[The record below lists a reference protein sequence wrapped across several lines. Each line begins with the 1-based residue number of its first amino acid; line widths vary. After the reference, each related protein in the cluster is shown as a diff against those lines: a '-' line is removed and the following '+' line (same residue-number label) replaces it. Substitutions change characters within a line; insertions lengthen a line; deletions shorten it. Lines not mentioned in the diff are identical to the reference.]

1 MQAFQIYISPYVKNM
16 EKLTEIK
23 KQNTLDM
30 KDVIMESDSD
40 DDEISELKKQKME
53 S

>member
-1 MQAFQIYISPYVKNM
+1 MGEN
-16 EKLTEIK
+16 K
-23 KQNTLDM
+23 KQNTVDM

-40 DDEISELKKQKME
+40 DEEISELKKQKME